1 MCAAEMSWEVME
13 VILSGPGSRWKLQI
27 QYLDIIIIITSR
39 MSSIVGERE
48 RASRCLSCLQASRSP

>member
-27 QYLDIIIIITSR
+27 QYLD
-39 MSSIVGERE
+39 
-48 RASRCLSCLQASRSP
+48 LSGKTAYEGMICYTR

>member
-27 QYLDIIIIITSR
+27 QYLDLDL
-39 MSSIVGERE
+39 ERQLMK
-48 RASRCLSCLQASRSP
+48 A